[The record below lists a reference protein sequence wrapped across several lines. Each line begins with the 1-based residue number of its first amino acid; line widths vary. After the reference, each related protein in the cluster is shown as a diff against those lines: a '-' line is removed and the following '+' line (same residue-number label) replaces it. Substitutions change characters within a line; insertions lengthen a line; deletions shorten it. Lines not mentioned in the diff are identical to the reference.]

1 MSSSSNETSLVPV
14 ETVGSY
20 VPSDGQTQYE
30 LLDGQRVWAY
40 GHSRRGVTMW
50 EHHNDVDVLGP
61 DFEEYETTSERFVF
75 DWDDTCKD
83 TGKYW
88 IQAHREVLL
97 DFDFSEAETSDDE
110 ILKLFGNIHV
120 GDTLGI
126 ERFAKDGKSYDDT
139 DIWNFIKDRARDL
152 LKLNPMDPLLIQALL
167 FTKSCGARMA
177 VWSSSPRQLIL
188 EAIDANSLSD
198 VFDIVVSVDDVDA
211 DKHKPHKQG
220 FLMAVEAMD
229 RARGYLQPDQD
240 YSGDTPL
247 TMNGVWMFGD
257 SPNDILAGKNCG
269 ASTAWI
275 EHPLQGNNAF
285 EKREKTMANLQA
297 SIGGVAVGSESVD
310 AALYDLIPTI
320 TIRTFD
326 PEELGYARNISITQ
340 LPKEEVRLATTVN
353 INFVKFLIDIELRAR
368 LYRSEHVRE
377 ALELQGIS
385 NQHNKGLAAVFYG
398 QAVTSP
404 KRIAPR
410 TVKLCSTPEQARA
423 SLDNIIAKRSE
434 EAIL

>member
-1 MSSSSNETSLVPV
+1 MPSPNIETIPLSSKSCKPLS
-14 ETVGSY
+14 
-20 VPSDGQTQYE
+20 GQVQYQLQSGE
-30 LLDGQRVWAY
+30 NVWAY
-40 GHSRRGVTMW
+40 GHARRGVTMW
-50 EHHNDVDVLGP
+50 EHHNNVDVLGL
-61 DFEEYETTSERFVF
+61 DFEEYDIKSERFVF

-83 TGKYW
+83 TGKFW

-97 DFDFSEAETSDDE
+97 DFDFSEAETTDDE

-126 ERFAKDGKSYDDT
+126 ERFVKDGKQYNDT
-139 DIWNFIKDRARDL
+139 DCWNLIKGRAREL
-152 LKLNPMDPLLIQALL
+152 LKENPMDLLLIDALK
-167 FTKSCGARMA
+167 FSKTCGSHMA
-177 VWSSSPRQLIL
+177 VWSSSPRELLL
-188 EAIDANSLSD
+188 EAIDTNGLND
-198 VFDIVVSVDDVDA
+198 IFDSVVSVDDVDP

-229 RARGYLQPDQD
+229 RARDYLQSGEG
-240 YSGDTPL
+240 YSDKKPL

-285 EKREKTMANLQA
+285 EKREKTMANLKA
-297 SIGGVAVGSESVD
+297 SVGAIAVGSETVNATLD
-310 AALYDLIPTI
+310 DLIPTV

-340 LPKEEVRLATTVN
+340 IPKEEVRQATTVN

-368 LYRSEHVRE
+368 LYRSEHVRK

-385 NQHNKGLAAVFYG
+385 NNVSVNGLAAVFYG
-398 QAVTSP
+398 QAITAP
-404 KRIAPR
+404 KRITAR
-410 TVKLCSTPEQARA
+410 KVKVCSTPEEAHA
-423 SLDNIIAKRSE
+423 SLANIIAKRGE